1 MRGGCGEGSARVSE
15 IASTTQ
21 VLRWTPQPSRQD
33 LSLPHAIR
41 SMIAQPMSRSGRD
54 VNTRITL
61 SGGGSGTGRWSRRDS
76 SPRKGDLPDAP
87 AVFGEERFP
96 AGEIE
101 ADRDARRQEVTRAY
115 GAGRCDAF
123 EVDVLLMAAS
133 GYIGLMV
140 ECKVGRTERGKAS
153 CSHLAHWRIPTGM
166 DRLPRSVGHNLV
178 ARLLLF
184 APKEHGRRG
193 SNGSPANLLVG
204 GRYLCRREGIE
215 GKGCG
220 GTITLVKRARTR
232 GMGRSSAMESR
243 EGRAFGRC

>member
-1 MRGGCGEGSARVSE
+1 
-15 IASTTQ
+15 
-21 VLRWTPQPSRQD
+21 
-33 LSLPHAIR
+33 
-41 SMIAQPMSRSGRD
+41 
-54 VNTRITL
+54 
-61 SGGGSGTGRWSRRDS
+61 
-76 SPRKGDLPDAP
+76 
-87 AVFGEERFP
+87 VFGEERFP

-123 EVDVLLMAAS
+123 EVDDALLMAAS
-133 GYIGLMV
+133 GYIGLRV

-215 GKGCG
+215 KEGMRGNDH
-220 GTITLVKRARTR
+220 AR
-232 GMGRSSAMESR
+232 
-243 EGRAFGRC
+243 GRCSHPRNGQVFGDGVP